1 MQNLKTQQQ
10 WTVNNNNNNIQNL
23 IQPLLS
29 TLNVISVKWQWIE
42 TFIKPWH
49 KSVYKTNLLRAH
61 YSGIKLHSI
70 EKYHSGNAKMEANV
84 QEIIPELDL
93 RGRSHYEKNSYR
105 DKQMNMLTVA
115 LLIRCQ
121 LNTLIK
127 LIGNCE
133 QRMLP
138 VVGVVTWWHHK
149 DQLIII
155 IHYNYNDTTS
165 DYKTRGRDLLLSHK
179 DNVKLAN
186 PPQQIFQ
193 ICPTH

>member
-1 MQNLKTQQQ
+1 MQSLKTQQQ
-10 WTVNNNNNNIQNL
+10 WTVNNNNNNNNNIQTL

-29 TLNVISVKWQWIE
+29 TFNVISIKWQWIE

-105 DKQMNMLTVA
+105 DKQMDMLTVA

-121 LNTLIK
+121 LNALIK

-133 QRMLP
+133 HASCCGCGHMM
-138 VVGVVTWWHHK
+138 
-149 DQLIII
+149 
-155 IHYNYNDTTS
+155 TS
-165 DYKTRGRDLLLSHK
+165 QGSINNNTL
-179 DNVKLAN
+179 
-186 PPQQIFQ
+186 
-193 ICPTH
+193 

>member
-1 MQNLKTQQQ
+1 M
-10 WTVNNNNNNIQNL
+10 
-23 IQPLLS
+23 
-29 TLNVISVKWQWIE
+29 
-42 TFIKPWH
+42 
-49 KSVYKTNLLRAH
+49 
-61 YSGIKLHSI
+61 
-70 EKYHSGNAKMEANV
+70 

-138 VVGVVTWWHHK
+138 VVGVVT
-149 DQLIII
+149 
-155 IHYNYNDTTS
+155 
-165 DYKTRGRDLLLSHK
+165 
-179 DNVKLAN
+179 
-186 PPQQIFQ
+186 
-193 ICPTH
+193 